1 MIYENIYSE
10 NQLNVERILF
20 VQIYDYKEECNSAD
34 SVRSGNFWELLH
46 VEKGLVDISTPS
58 STYTL
63 SKNELLFRRPSE
75 TFRIHMQI
83 PVPAKIIS
91 IAFTCPPS
99 EIPYSSVSTPSPANS
114 GSVSEPSAPANDE
127 NLLPGKLLP
136 VSTPERRL
144 LQRIVSET
152 ENSHCSPSP
161 FAAGQA
167 ALLYLHLLL
176 ILLIRNANAD
186 ITLAPVSRS
195 RQLAEEDLLFRNIL
209 NYMEE
214 HIADRLTID
223 QICHDHLIGRA
234 LLQKLFAENT
244 GCGIIDY
251 FSLMKINAAKQ
262 LIRKGELNFSQI
274 AEQLGYN
281 SIHYFSRQFKSITGI
296 TPTEYASGLTGSKP
310 I

>member
-1 MIYENIYSE
+1 MIYENICSE
-10 NQLNVERILF
+10 NQLSVERILF
-20 VQIYDYKEECNSAD
+20 VQIYDYEEECNSED
-34 SVRSGNFWELLH
+34 SVRNGNFWEILH
-46 VEKGLVDISTPS
+46 AEKGLVNVYTPS
-58 STYTL
+58 SVHTL
-63 SKNELLFRRPSE
+63 SKNELLFRHPSE
-75 TFRIHMQI
+75 TFRIQMQT

-91 IAFTCPPS
+91 VAFTCPPS
-99 EIPYSSVSTPSPANS
+99 AVPFSSASTPSCANS
-114 GSVSEPSAPANDE
+114 RSASNPSFTE
-127 NLLPGKLLP
+127 SGRNLLHGKPLP
-136 VSTPERRL
+136 VNTPERRL
-144 LQRIVSET
+144 LQRIVSEA
-152 ENSHCSPSP
+152 ENSCCAPSP

-176 ILLIRNANAD
+176 ILLIRNADAD

-195 RQLAEEDLLFRNIL
+195 RQLAEEDCLFRDIL

-223 QICHDHLIGRA
+223 RICHDHLIGRA

-296 TPTEYASGLTGSKP
+296 TPTEYASGLTDRKP
-310 I
+310 T